1 MRTSGSLLGEKGKKT
16 ISEQIDEDCEEFSKI
31 FSDYFWT
38 MRVELM
44 VLYHFNIIYI
54 QCYLYRRSM
63 KMVQLYVSRKNLKQ
77 PMQLS

>member
-16 ISEQIDEDCEEFSKI
+16 ISEQIDEDREEFSKI

-63 KMVQLYVSRKNLKQ
+63 KMVQLYVLRKNLKQ